1 LKLVLNLKTYSGT
14 FGTNLEQ
21 FLDSLP
27 DLEHL
32 VVCPQHTDIF
42 RATNTEI
49 STYAQH
55 VSPQKPGRNTGSN
68 LAEAVA
74 EAGADGTLINHS
86 EHRLKDNEI
95 EAAVEKA
102 TKAGLQTVVCAE
114 TPSEAEQ
121 YSRLEVDSIAL
132 EIPTLIAGDKSIAQA
147 EPGQLQEAVNRSS
160 VPVLAGAGVSNP
172 EDVKKAAELGS
183 EGVLVASAVAKATN
197 PAEKV
202 QELYQ
207 SLN

>member
-1 LKLVLNLKTYSGT
+1 MKLVLNLKTYSGT
-14 FGTNLEQ
+14 YGTNLEQ
-21 FLDSLP
+21 FLGSLP

-42 RATNTEI
+42 RAADTEV

-55 VSPQKPGRNTGSN
+55 VSPRKPGRNTGSN

-86 EHRLKDNEI
+86 EHRLKDNEV
-95 EAAVEKA
+95 EAAVEMA

-132 EIPTLIAGDKSIAQA
+132 EIPELIAGERSIAQA
-147 EPGQLQEAVNRSS
+147 EPEELQEAVNRSS
-160 VPVLAGAGVSNP
+160 APVLAGAGVSNA
-172 EDVKKAAELGS
+172 EDVQKAAELGS
-183 EGVLVASAVAKATN
+183 EGVLVASAVAKATK
-197 PAEKV
+197 PTEKI